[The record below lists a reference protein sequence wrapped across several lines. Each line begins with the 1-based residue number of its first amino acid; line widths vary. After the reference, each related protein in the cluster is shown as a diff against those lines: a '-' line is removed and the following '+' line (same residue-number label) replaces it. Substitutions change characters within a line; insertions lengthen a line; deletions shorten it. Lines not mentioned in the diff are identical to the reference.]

1 MKRRFGCLRR
11 ILLWGILLGVLG
23 AVGLG
28 WLGYEKAEAA
38 EAERVPV
45 AELGSLYLG
54 EEPPDI
60 AQVLEP
66 GVLEKLGEIVDEN
79 GILGK
84 VIGKGTGGF
93 LGNFLAEHYYLPED
107 DTISAAIGRK
117 ILAHRLMKSYSEA
130 ELVVLCCKIQGTE
143 DILNEGIFDEKDRSE
158 EEYRSFLSDI
168 LTTLEHWEI
177 FSEAQIEALRE
188 KLENDV

>member
-1 MKRRFGCLRR
+1 MRRRFGCFRR
-11 ILLWGILLGVLG
+11 ILLCGILLGVLG

-28 WLGYEKAEAA
+28 WLGYEKACVA

-45 AELGSLYLG
+45 AELGSVYLG
-54 EEPPDI
+54 EESSDI
-60 AQVLEP
+60 AQVLDP

-79 GILGK
+79 GILRK

-107 DTISAAIGRK
+107 DTISAAIAEK
-117 ILAHRLMKSYSEA
+117 ILAYRLTNSYSEA
-130 ELVVLCCKIQGTE
+130 ELAVLCCKIVGTE
-143 DILNEGIFDEKDRSE
+143 DILNEVIFDEKDLSE

-168 LTTLEHWEI
+168 LTTLEGCQI
-177 FSEAQIEALRE
+177 LSEAQIEALRE